1 MLSKMRHGFLISLV
15 VVSLV
20 VIAFNTSYGATV
32 TIHYYYDDLNRL
44 FRVEYGDG
52 TVIEYIYP
60 HTSFT

>member
-15 VVSLV
+15 VISLV

-44 FRVEYGDG
+44 YRGG
-52 TVIEYIYP
+52 HP
-60 HTSFT
+60 LSF